1 MCDTASD
8 LRLLEVSQAGAS
20 SLADAVAAVNAA
32 DDVNVSRY
40 GICQVTL
47 RNAIPV

>member
-1 MCDTASD
+1 MCDTVSN

-20 SLADAVAAVNAA
+20 SLADAVAAVTAA

-40 GICQVTL
+40 VYDREVTSYYGI
-47 RNAIPV
+47 